1 MKIVLDRQLLL
12 GVLSVSIFSYAI
24 YTTFLKN
31 SKFFKKEE
39 KKVVKKV
46 NKTLDANKTKSI
58 SKAKIE
64 KGMILYL
71 KYKCNNNNSSYCNEL
86 AKIDLQQNKNKKAL
100 KFFAKSCALKN
111 VEGCFYSAS
120 LNINKKEKNL
130 EEINE
135 IINNL
140 EFSCNNNFAASC
152 NILAN
157 LNLKYFDNKQKAIKL
172 LEKSCKLKN
181 NFACSKLKELEKK

>member
-1 MKIVLDRQLLL
+1 MRVVLDRQLLL

-31 SKFFKKEE
+31 SKIFQ
-39 KKVVKKV
+39 KKVVKRID
-46 NKTLDANKTKSI
+46 KTLDTNKTKLV

-64 KGMILYL
+64 KDMILYL
-71 KYKCNNNNSSYCNEL
+71 KYKCNNNDSNYCNEL
-86 AKIDLQQNKNKKAL
+86 AKIDLQQNKTKKAL

-120 LNINKKEKNL
+120 LNINKKEKNF

-157 LNLKYFDNKQKAIKL
+157 LNLKYFNNKQKAIKL
-172 LEKSCKLKN
+172 LEKSCKLKDD
-181 NFACSKLKELEKK
+181 FACNKLEELEKN